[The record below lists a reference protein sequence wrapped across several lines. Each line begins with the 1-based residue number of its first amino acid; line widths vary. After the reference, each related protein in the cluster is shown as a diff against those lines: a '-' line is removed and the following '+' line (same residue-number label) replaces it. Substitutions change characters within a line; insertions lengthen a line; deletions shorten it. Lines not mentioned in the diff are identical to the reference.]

1 MFYLSNSKKLFGWVA
16 YYLAEC
22 DVFYMKIV
30 YIANIRFPTEKAH
43 GIQIMNT
50 CTALTSLDHD
60 VELIVPYRKN
70 PIREDASSF
79 YGISTVFFI
88 RRLFCPDLLFLG
100 NIGYLIHSI
109 FFLLRVLFL
118 YAWRKD
124 IVFYS
129 RDAFILLPLS
139 FFQKNIFLESHEG
152 KNNLITR
159 SLLKRIA
166 GMICITHALKDF
178 YKEQGLAQEKIC
190 VAPDAVDLRRF
201 SRIEDKEVT
210 RRLLGLP
217 NDKPIVTYVGSL
229 TLYKWK
235 GADVLLEAARI
246 LRDQCYV
253 LIVGGRLNEIKS
265 FAHLSVDNVL
275 FVGQQPHDK
284 IPLYLRASDVL
295 VLPNKAGDEVSERFT
310 SPMKLFE
317 YMASGVPIIASD
329 LPSIREILNEQSAVL
344 ISPNDHRILAQQVI
358 RLLENPSIGVS
369 LAQQARQDVQ
379 VYTWDMRA
387 KEIANFIKDI
397 L

>member
-1 MFYLSNSKKLFGWVA
+1 
-16 YYLAEC
+16 
-22 DVFYMKIV
+22 MKIV